1 MEGKWSGSSSG
12 FGAVAIRYPFLATL
26 CNPISPYCLNSFSL
40 LHATP
45 LPRRGRAPFTQ
56 AFSRGPGPMEVPL
69 LPHLPYSRRT
79 QWLCL
84 TPGSE
89 MLSSGN
95 SILACRDTLT
105 LVFILLPNSGVPP
118 QCLPQPEA
126 ARDCVCVCVPPCPAN
141 KCNAYS
147 FVFLSVCMNES
158 GQMPQCVC
166 VGGGGR
172 SENNFW
178 EFLLIFLIFHLA
190 EAGDFLFLLLC

>member
-1 MEGKWSGSSSG
+1 MKGKCSGSSSG

-26 CNPISPYCLNSFSL
+26 CNPISPYCRNSFSL

-95 SILACRDTLT
+95 GTLGCQDTVLPWCSHYFPTQEFHHSACLS
-105 LVFILLPNSGVPP
+105 LK
-118 QCLPQPEA
+118 QPEIA
-126 ARDCVCVCVPPCPAN
+126 CVCVCHHVQLT
-141 KCNAYS
+141 NA
-147 FVFLSVCMNES
+147 
-158 GQMPQCVC
+158 MP
-166 VGGGGR
+166 
-172 SENNFW
+172 
-178 EFLLIFLIFHLA
+178 IHL
-190 EAGDFLFLLLC
+190 FF